1 LLAADGFIRSLLD
14 AWWGRHI
21 LETPR
26 RCVILFLRCGLWLLH
41 FCSRLDPGSVESNR
55 PDFERKARLVLSVQ
69 ARVSRQGVIRR
80 YREWL
85 PEIPDDAIATIGEGE
100 TPLIEATRISERVGA
115 RLFLKFEGMNP
126 TASFKDRGM
135 TVAMSRAAA
144 MGSRACVC
152 ASTGNTAASA
162 SAYAARAGMECFV
175 VVPAG
180 KIALGKAVQVL
191 AHGARIVQIEGNFDA
206 ALKLSKRIAEELGD
220 VTLVNSVNPD
230 RIEGQKTAAFEV
242 AEALGDPPE
251 AVALPV
257 GNAGN
262 ITSYWKGFREWRGAG
277 HATSAPR
284 MLGFQAEGASPLVAG
299 HDFESPETV
308 ASAIRIGSPA
318 SKEGALSAARESGGL
333 IESVTDWEILAA
345 QEMLAQEEGVFCE
358 PASAAGIAGLLK
370 LASQGRGPEGNVVS
384 VLTGHGLKDPDV
396 ILGRVQLPDSV
407 PATFEA
413 VAGSMER

>member
-1 LLAADGFIRSLLD
+1 MGVRTAYL
-14 AWWGRHI
+14 
-21 LETPR
+21 
-26 RCVILFLRCGLWLLH
+26 
-41 FCSRLDPGSVESNR
+41 
-55 PDFERKARLVLSVQ
+55 
-69 ARVSRQGVIRR
+69 RQGVIRS
-80 YREWL
+80 YRGWL
-85 PEIPDDAIATIGEGE
+85 PEIPEGAIATIGEGD
-100 TPLIEATRISERVGA
+100 TPLIEAPRVSERIGA

-144 MGSRACVC
+144 AGSRACVC

-162 SAYAARAGMECFV
+162 AAYAARAGLGCFV
-175 VVPAG
+175 VVPVG

-191 AHGARIVQIEGNFDA
+191 AHGAKIVQIEGNFDA
-206 ALKLSKRIAEELGD
+206 ALKLSKRISEELGN

-242 AEALGDPPE
+242 CEALGQPPD
-251 AVALPV
+251 ALALPV

-262 ITSYWKGFREWRGAG
+262 ITSYWKGFSEWRQAG
-277 HATSAPR
+277 NADGAPR

-318 SKEGALSAARESGGL
+318 SGEAALAAARESGGA
-333 IESVTDWEILAA
+333 IESVTDGEILAA
-345 QEMLAQEEGVFCE
+345 QELLAREEGVFCE
-358 PASAAGIAGLLK
+358 PASAAGVAGLFK
-370 LASQGRGPEGNVVS
+370 LAGEGRDPQGVVVG

-396 ILGRVQLPDSV
+396 ILGRTRLPEPV
-407 PATFEA
+407 AATFEA
-413 VAGSMER
+413 VAGQMERSMP

>member
-1 LLAADGFIRSLLD
+1 M
-14 AWWGRHI
+14 
-21 LETPR
+21 
-26 RCVILFLRCGLWLLH
+26 
-41 FCSRLDPGSVESNR
+41 N
-55 PDFERKARLVLSVQ
+55 VQ
-69 ARVSRQGVIRR
+69 ARVFRQGVVRR

-85 PEIPDDAIATIGEGE
+85 PEIPEAAIATIGEGD
-100 TPLIEATRISERVGA
+100 TPLIEASSLSGRLGA

-135 TVAMSRAAA
+135 TVAMSRAVAA
-144 MGSRACVC
+144 GSRACVC

-162 SAYAARAGMECFV
+162 AAYAARAGVGCFV

-206 ALKLSKRIAEELGD
+206 ALRVSKRIAEELGN

-230 RIEGQKTAAFEV
+230 RIDGQKTAAFEV
-242 AEALGDPPE
+242 AEALGHPPD
-251 AVALPV
+251 ALALPV

-262 ITSYWKGFREWRGAG
+262 ITSYWKGFSGWREAG
-277 HATSAPR
+277 YADGAPR

-318 SKEGALSAARESGGL
+318 SKEGALAAARESGGA
-333 IESVTDWEILAA
+333 IESVTDAEILAA
-345 QEMLAQEEGVFCE
+345 QELLAREEGVFCE
-358 PASAAGIAGLLK
+358 PASAAGVAGLLK
-370 LASQGRGPEGNVVS
+370 LAGEGRGPEGVVVS

-396 ILGRVQLPDSV
+396 ILSRTRLPEPV

-413 VAGSMER
+413 VVGLMERYMP

>member
-1 LLAADGFIRSLLD
+1 M
-14 AWWGRHI
+14 
-21 LETPR
+21 
-26 RCVILFLRCGLWLLH
+26 
-41 FCSRLDPGSVESNR
+41 
-55 PDFERKARLVLSVQ
+55 SVQ

-80 YREWL
+80 YRRWL

-100 TPLIEATRISERVGA
+100 TPLIEATRISDRVGA

-144 MGSRACVC
+144 TGSRACVC

-162 SAYAARAGMECFV
+162 AAYAARAGMECFV

-242 AEALGDPPE
+242 AEALGDPPDT
-251 AVALPV
+251 VALPV

-262 ITSYWKGFREWRGAG
+262 ITSYWKGFCEWRGVG
-277 HATSAPR
+277 HTDSAPR

-318 SKEGALSAARESGGL
+318 GKEGALSAARESGGL
-333 IESVTDWEILAA
+333 IESVTDGEILAA
-345 QEMLAQEEGVFCE
+345 QEMLAREEGVFCE

-370 LASQGRGPEGNVVS
+370 LASEGRGSGGTVVS

-396 ILGRVQLPDSV
+396 ILGRVQLPDPV

-413 VAGSMER
+413 VAGRMKR

>member
-1 LLAADGFIRSLLD
+1 MI
-14 AWWGRHI
+14 
-21 LETPR
+21 
-26 RCVILFLRCGLWLLH
+26 
-41 FCSRLDPGSVESNR
+41 
-55 PDFERKARLVLSVQ
+55 LSVQ
-69 ARVSRQGVIRR
+69 ARVFRQGVIRN

-85 PEIPDDAIATIGEGE
+85 PEIPDEAIATIGEGE
-100 TPLIEATRISERVGA
+100 TPLIEAPRISERVGA

-135 TVAMSRAAA
+135 TVAMSRAVAA
-144 MGSRACVC
+144 GSRACVC

-162 SAYAARAGMECFV
+162 AAYAARAGVECFV

-191 AHGARIVQIEGNFDA
+191 AHGARIVQIEGNFDT
-206 ALKLSKRIAEELGD
+206 ALKLSQRIAEELGN

-242 AEALGDPPE
+242 AEVLGHPPDAL
-251 AVALPV
+251 ALPV

-262 ITSYWKGFREWRGAG
+262 ITSYWKGFRELRESGRSD
-277 HATSAPR
+277 SAPR

-299 HDFESPETV
+299 HDFENPETV

-318 SKEGALSAARESGGL
+318 SKEGALSAARDSGGG
-333 IESVTDWEILAA
+333 IESVTDAEILAA
-345 QEMLAQEEGVFCE
+345 QEMLAHEEGVFCE

-370 LASQGRGPEGNVVS
+370 LAGEGRGPEGTVVS

-396 ILGRVQLPDSV
+396 ILGRVQLPDPV

-413 VAGSMER
+413 VAGQMGRAIA